1 MSEYVYSP
9 NTYAGEAYAEKVFPA
24 LLRPKGLLDR
34 GLITAR
40 PGIKKRQ
47 VLRTIDDSIEFQDP
61 SCSFTAQSGDID
73 NGEKYLDPVKY
84 EVMKEICF
92 EDLRTS
98 WDAMKLKAGSLNDY
112 VPPADEESAL
122 IEYWNLKIGIMN
134 EELYI
139 KGKDGV
145 STGTISFSADYPGL
159 INRLKADST
168 VLKFATGDVGVA
180 DPTVMSLTG
189 ITSAAPGVVTVAS
202 TGDLRTGDKVTL
214 VNTDGN
220 QQVGGVSIEEMDFT
234 ITVLSFTTFS
244 LGVTVTGSIPATS
257 GDVVFVNETNVL
269 EFTTF
274 VYNNIPEAVRTYMD
288 LKILAPLHITRALRI
303 AGGKA
308 VNTMNGN
315 FLFKIND
322 QETLEIEGMPYW
334 PANTVAVYA
343 ASNVFLGFD
352 AESDEVEL
360 RIIDLSKTIGDKK
373 YRYFNS
379 MKTDVNHLY
388 GNEILLIAPATELA
402 GS

>member
-1 MSEYVYSP
+1 MSEYAYSP
-9 NTYAGEAYAEKVFPA
+9 NTYAGEAYADKVFPA

-47 VLRTIDDSIEFQDP
+47 VLRTIDDSVEFQDP
-61 SCSFTAQSGDID
+61 SCSFTAQTGDID
-73 NGEKYLDPVKY
+73 NGERYLDPVKY

-92 EDLRTS
+92 EDLRQS

-122 IEYWNLKIGIMN
+122 IEYWNIKIGIMN

-139 KGKDGV
+139 KGKDNV
-145 STGTISFSADYPGL
+145 SAGAVSFSADYPGL
-159 INRLKADST
+159 VNRLKADST
-168 VLKFATGDVGVA
+168 VVKFATGDVGVA
-180 DPTVMSLTG
+180 DPTVMTLTG
-189 ITSAAPGVVTVAS
+189 ITTAAPGVVTVSS
-202 TGDLRTGDKVTL
+202 TADLRTGDKVTL
-214 VNTDGN
+214 INTDGN
-220 QQVGGVSIEEMDFT
+220 QQVGGVTIEGMEFT
-234 ITVLSFTTFS
+234 ITVLSATTFS
-244 LGVTVTGSIPATS
+244 LGVTTTGVTPATE
-257 GDVVFVNETNVL
+257 GDVIFVNVTNAI
-269 EFTTF
+269 EFFNF
-274 VYNNIPEAVRTYMD
+274 VYNNIPEAVRTFMD
-288 LKILAPLHITRALRI
+288 LKILAPLHMTRALRI
-303 AGGKA
+303 AGGNA
-308 VNTMNGN
+308 ANTMNGN

-322 QETLEIEGMPYW
+322 EEQFTVEGMPYW

-360 RIIDLSKTIGDKK
+360 RIVDLSKSTGDKK

-388 GNEILLIAPATELA
+388 GNEILLIAPVTTIAE
-402 GS
+402 S